1 MEILGIVLFVVGF
14 ILGIVLSW
22 FIFNKLKSRELPE
35 VSIEQLKTENISLKK
50 DIEHLIA
57 KLEET
62 KLEIGTK
69 ENKELSLNQE
79 NTALKIQLSEAK
91 SNYINLEEKL
101 ANQTK
106 DLAEIQEKFSQ
117 EFKLLANSILKQNTE
132 DFAKTHQK
140 ELNEILNPLKE
151 KISSFETSV
160 QQKYVDETK
169 ERASLK
175 QEIKNLLE
183 LNQTLNLQAQNLTNA
198 LKGDNKKQGNWG
210 EMVLER
216 ILESS
221 GLIKGEEYE
230 TQYSDVNNTQQRI
243 RPDVLIKLPDD
254 KHIIVD
260 SKVSLIAYERY
271 VSSEDTTEKELELKN
286 HVLSV
291 KAHVKSLSEKN
302 YQTGLGI
309 NSPDFVLLFI
319 PIESSFSLAIQGDAD
334 LYNYAWDK
342 KVVIVSP
349 TTLLATLR
357 TIASVWKHERQ
368 TKNAL
373 EIADKAGRLYDKFKS
388 FVDDM
393 QKIDRGISATRSA
406 YDDAFNKLK
415 SGTGNLIRRTEQIKE
430 LGAKTNKSLAKD
442 LIIESHEE

>member
-79 NTALKIQLSEAK
+79 NTVLKIQLSEAK

>member
-1 MEILGIVLFVVGF
+1 MGRISNV
-14 ILGIVLSW
+14 
-22 FIFNKLKSRELPE
+22 KSL
-35 VSIEQLKTENISLKK
+35 
-50 DIEHLIA
+50 HL
-57 KLEET
+57 T
-62 KLEIGTK
+62 KLE
-69 ENKELSLNQE
+69 N
-79 NTALKIQLSEAK
+79 
-91 SNYINLEEKL
+91 
-101 ANQTK
+101 
-106 DLAEIQEKFSQ
+106 
-117 EFKLLANSILKQNTE
+117 
-132 DFAKTHQK
+132 
-140 ELNEILNPLKE
+140 
-151 KISSFETSV
+151 
-160 QQKYVDETK
+160 
-169 ERASLK
+169 
-175 QEIKNLLE
+175 
-183 LNQTLNLQAQNLTNA
+183 
-198 LKGDNKKQGNWG
+198 NKKQGNWG